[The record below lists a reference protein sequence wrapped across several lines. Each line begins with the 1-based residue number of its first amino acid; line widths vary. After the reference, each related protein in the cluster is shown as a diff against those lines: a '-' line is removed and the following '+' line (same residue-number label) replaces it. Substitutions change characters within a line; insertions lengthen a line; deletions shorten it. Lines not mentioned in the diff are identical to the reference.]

1 MSIVNITNIKVLN
14 NPALFTETY
23 QFEITF
29 ECIAPLAED
38 LEWKII
44 YVGSSESEQYDQVLE
59 SIMVGPVPPGINQF
73 IFEAPA
79 PNVDQIPSK
88 DILDVTVIL
97 ITCSYKNQEFVRVG
111 YYVNNEY
118 VEEALRE
125 EPPEDVAL
133 DKLYR
138 NILADKPRP
147 QKKLRK
153 NNNIHGIEVMNHQK
167 EIVIVII
174 IIISN
179 HTNGSGSSIRLTL
192 CAQIHYSQQYIAC
205 RSYICCHLFQFVER
219 IDKLSQKSSEKTQIQ
234 GSG

>member
-1 MSIVNITNIKVLN
+1 MKVIQSILFVYFLSSSSKSN
-14 NPALFTETY
+14 ALFTETY

-138 NILADKPRP
+138 NILADKPR
-147 QKKLRK
+147 
-153 NNNIHGIEVMNHQK
+153 G
-167 EIVIVII
+167 
-174 IIISN
+174 
-179 HTNGSGSSIRLTL
+179 
-192 CAQIHYSQQYIAC
+192 
-205 RSYICCHLFQFVER
+205 
-219 IDKLSQKSSEKTQIQ
+219 
-234 GSG
+234 